1 MTKYYITDFSG
12 FDSLFDFMGSKSLPT
27 LEIFCNQKQ
36 DMFLFRGI
44 KEWDDNVRVERYN
57 INFTMED
64 ILTENYFAM
73 RTETMV
79 SELTKSGL
87 KDYLEYVEQLM
98 RERRDHGIEFYY
110 HRKKNIRAMYCKHV
124 NTLGIKNRRRAI
136 RAGAMR
142 RHKLSESEIDVLMD
156 GLNIALAIRMTMS
169 TSTYA

>member
-1 MTKYYITDFSG
+1 LTKYYITDFSG

-79 SELTKSGL
+79 SEPTKFSL
-87 KDYLEYVEQLM
+87 KDCLEYVE
-98 RERRDHGIEFYY
+98 
-110 HRKKNIRAMYCKHV
+110 
-124 NTLGIKNRRRAI
+124 
-136 RAGAMR
+136 
-142 RHKLSESEIDVLMD
+142 
-156 GLNIALAIRMTMS
+156 
-169 TSTYA
+169 